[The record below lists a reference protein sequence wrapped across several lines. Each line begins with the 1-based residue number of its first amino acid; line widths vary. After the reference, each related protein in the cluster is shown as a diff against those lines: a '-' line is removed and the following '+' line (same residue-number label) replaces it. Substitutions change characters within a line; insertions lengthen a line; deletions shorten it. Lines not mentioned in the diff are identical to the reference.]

1 MVRTEIVRRKLAHL
15 DRYLGELEAH
25 RRIGLEEYL
34 AAAGPRRAVER
45 LIQLI
50 VETAIDIN
58 VHVATEL
65 EGQPP
70 TDYRRSFSA
79 AARLG
84 LLPPDLAERL
94 APAAGLRNALVHDY
108 ADIDDARVHAAI
120 PLVLDGFREYAH
132 AVQAW
137 LDRQP

>member
-1 MVRTEIVRRKLAHL
+1 MVRTEVVRRKLAHL
-15 DRYLGELEAH
+15 DRYLEELEAQ
-25 RRIGLEEYL
+25 RGITLDRYL
-34 AAAGPRRAVER
+34 ADAGPRRAVER

-50 VETAIDIN
+50 VETAVDIN

-65 EGQPP
+65 EGRPP
-70 TDYRRSFSA
+70 ADYRRSFSA
-79 AARLG
+79 AARVG
-84 LLPPDLAERL
+84 LLPADLADEL
-94 APAAGLRNALVHDY
+94 APSAGLRNALVHDY

-120 PLVLDGFREYAH
+120 PLVLDGYGRYAR